1 MILLQPQVLHLH
13 IFAPKLLTDKNN
25 ESEYQADGGI
35 FANNPES
42 VAANLAF
49 ELDDKLER
57 KDMIL
62 ISLGTGTIK
71 MNTKPINLGKA
82 GIIGWVIKANL
93 IDVMMGTRSER
104 YDAEIG
110 YAYPNS
116 CRLQLSLD
124 KKNSVMDNT
133 SHANLKTLIEL
144 TDDYINNNSDLIDY
158 IIKMLLDNP
167 KGINKLLNN
176 SLNPTKV
183 CIYHKY
189 LLLKCELLL

>member
-1 MILLQPQVLHLH
+1 MSQLIKPTAVISYNLNTALPHIWAKEYARQKPHRDILVSDIAAATSAGPTY
-13 IFAPKLLTDKNN
+13 FARKLLTDKNN

-82 GIIGWVIKANL
+82 GIIVWVIKANL
-93 IDVMMGTRSER
+93 IDAMMGTQSEW

-110 YAYPNS
+110 YDYPNS
-116 CRLQLSLD
+116 CHLQLSLD
-124 KKNSVMDNT
+124 KKNSFMII
-133 SHANLKTLIEL
+133 HLKL
-144 TDDYINNNSDLIDY
+144 T
-158 IIKMLLDNP
+158 
-167 KGINKLLNN
+167 
-176 SLNPTKV
+176 
-183 CIYHKY
+183 
-189 LLLKCELLL
+189 